1 MFLLHLLQPGIPV
14 LPVFSCLD
22 QFLVLT
28 TSEAY
33 ILAIHLAS
41 LVEMLVHCTSVRQS
55 KRLFKNNT
63 HRQGGAHIL
72 FMQSTASVHH
82 TFRRTRGFSP
92 STIPHPWSASAPSFL
107 GHPSSQALLGQFINN
122 MGGSSTDDTKRAT
135 RESMTIL
142 PFL

>member
-14 LPVFSCLD
+14 PPVFSCLD

-82 TFRRTRGFSP
+82 TFHRTPVALARPLFPTRGVRPLLVSSVIRPLRP
-92 STIPHPWSASAPSFL
+92 SSAS
-107 GHPSSQALLGQFINN
+107 
-122 MGGSSTDDTKRAT
+122 SSTTWEVRP
-135 RESMTIL
+135 RTIQNEPL
-142 PFL
+142 ASR